1 MEFTVKAF
9 SKDEIRRFATYK
21 RNSNG
26 FKVMHQQ
33 IQSIFPALNS
43 RKDFILSWKDEDGDK
58 VNFSSDEELCS
69 AMNYILLQPD
79 SKHLMRVYVKVPE
92 AYKLLTLT
100 LSATS
105 A

>member
-1 MEFTVKAF
+1 MQITVKAF
-9 SKDEIRRFATYK
+9 TKDEIRRFDVPEPEWATM
-21 RNSNG
+21 RS
-26 FKVMHQQ
+26 MHKQ
-33 IQSIFPALNS
+33 IQNIFPALNG
-43 RKDFILSWKDEDGDK
+43 RNDFTLSWKDEDGDK